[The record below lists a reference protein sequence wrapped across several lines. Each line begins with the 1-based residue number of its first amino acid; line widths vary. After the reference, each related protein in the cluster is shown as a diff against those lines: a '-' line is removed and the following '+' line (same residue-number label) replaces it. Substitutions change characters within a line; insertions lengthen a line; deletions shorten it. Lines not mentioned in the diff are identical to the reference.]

1 MKKKLVIKFG
11 SSTLTQGKWEISR
24 EKLIDIAH
32 QIVVL
37 QEKFHVIIVS
47 SGAVAAA
54 KQHFK
59 LKAYQS
65 ELPLKQALAAIGQP
79 ILMEIYQEI
88 FKKSQ
93 LEVAQCLFSYTD
105 FQNETSR
112 QNIINTLDA
121 LIYNGFI
128 PIINENDTV
137 ATEEITF
144 GDNDQLAALTAGLVH
159 ADLLVLVSDIDGL
172 YTDDPKKNPQA
183 TLINEVTELKHVTHL
198 ARDSKSDLG
207 TGGMSSKMIAAEICQ
222 QNNVEM
228 WIVNG
233 KEDLFLLNA
242 ISGELDF
249 TRFLTL
255 KKE

>member
-24 EKLIDIAH
+24 DKIKDIAH
-32 QIVVL
+32 QIVAL
-37 QEKFHVIIVS
+37 QKEYHIIIVS

-65 ELPLKQALAAIGQP
+65 DLPLKQALAAIGQP

-88 FKKSQ
+88 FKKHQ
-93 LEVAQCLFSYTD
+93 LEVAQCLFSYSD

-121 LIYNGFI
+121 LIFNGFI

-159 ADLLVLVSDIDGL
+159 ADLLVLVSDINGL

-183 TLINEVTELKHVTHL
+183 TLIHEVTELKNILHL
-198 ARDSKSDLG
+198 AKDSKSDLG
-207 TGGMSSKMIAAEICQ
+207 TGGMSSKMIAAELCQ

-242 ISGELDF
+242 MQGILGF

-255 KKE
+255 NKE